1 MNRSA
6 FVIML
11 SLTLVGCSQQP
22 SGVRITQT
30 IPVAPVAKVVK
41 ASPRSEPVFYNGKI
55 YQVGFEPDP
64 TGGYAFTVSGMNAGQ
79 QKDAVAVSTSSLRQF
94 ACTEKQSGKLLTQPQ
109 YTQSQ
114 WRMSVHCVKG

>member
-1 MNRSA
+1 MNRI
-6 FVIML
+6 FL
-11 SLTLVGCSQQP
+11 SLPLFLVLAGCSQQS

-30 IPVAPVAKVVK
+30 APAPDVKVVK

-55 YQVGFEPDP
+55 YQVGFAPDP
-64 TGGYAFTVSGMNAGQ
+64 AGGYAFAISGMTAAQ

-94 ACTEKQSGKLLTQPQ
+94 ACTEKQSGKLLNQPQ
-109 YTQSQ
+109 YTESK